1 MEGANILF
9 APSWDQYFL
18 GMAFFVSMRSKD
30 AQTKHGAIIVDDS
43 NIVLGMGY
51 NSFARGLPD
60 SEYPNTRP
68 EKYPYMIHAEENAIF
83 NCNANLRGIK
93 NIRLY
98 VTGSCCFN
106 CIQRVAQ
113 VGIKKIICANRTG
126 TVLED
131 ASMKSKIE
139 KFVRDQN
146 IEIIN
151 LPVDFNGI
159 IQFFELLKT
168 GATP

>member
-1 MEGANILF
+1 MGFNI
-9 APSWDQYFL
+9 PSWDEYFI

-30 AQTKHGAIIVDDS
+30 AQTKHGAIIVDES

-60 SEYPNTRP
+60 EEYPSTRP

-83 NCNANLRGIK
+83 NCNVNLRSMK

-113 VGIKKIICANRTG
+113 VGIKKIIFADRVG

-131 ASMKSKIE
+131 GKMKAKIE
-139 KFVRDQN
+139 KFANDQKMEL
-146 IEIIN
+146 IT
-151 LPVDFNGI
+151 LPVNFKGI
-159 IQFFELLKT
+159 IEYLSSFVGVVHEQ
-168 GATP
+168 